1 MDFDPY
7 GDLERNKI
15 SPLDVKRKK
24 EREEQTKQEE
34 VEELDV
40 DSKGME
46 VTETRNEKETVT
58 NEQTKEESS
67 ETKRNKKVP
76 VEDPEEPEDK
86 KSGLSAYW
94 DGMVEHIVDL
104 RKQII
109 KSLVVF
115 FIFFIAV
122 FSTINIWFPYVTRG
136 YKLIVL
142 SPIEVISFYTMIAAS
157 LALGLSIPFI
167 CYFIWQFVKPGLKE
181 EEWGFISFYAPVIFL
196 LFIFGLLFGCFIVNP
211 LSYNFLMKLVQINFD
226 MMISAKEYARFF
238 LMTTMPIGLMFQLP
252 IVTLFLSSIGVL
264 TSETMKKVRKWSYII
279 LAIVSA
285 LITPPDFI
293 SQLIILIP
301 MIALYEIS
309 LFIVVRKEKKK
320 EVLNSAVV

>member
-7 GDLERNKI
+7 GDLERAKI
-15 SPLDVKRKK
+15 SPLDAKRKK
-24 EREEQTKQEE
+24 EREEQARQAENSEEGTQTTEDIKTITEQEP
-34 VEELDV
+34 
-40 DSKGME
+40 M
-46 VTETRNEKETVT
+46 T
-58 NEQTKEESS
+58 NEQEKVEQTRPRKKQKEPGEEPPKEE
-67 ETKRNKKVP
+67 EKQ
-76 VEDPEEPEDK
+76 
-86 KSGLSAYW
+86 SGVSAYW
-94 DGMVEHIVDL
+94 DGMVEHFVDL

-115 FIFFIAV
+115 IIFFIAV

-196 LFIFGLLFGCFIVNP
+196 LFIVGLLFGYFIVNP
-211 LSYNFLMKLVQINFD
+211 LSYNFLMKLGQINFD
-226 MMISAKEYARFF
+226 MMISAKEYARF
-238 LMTTMPIGLMFQLP
+238 LLLTTMPIGLMFQLP

-264 TSETMKKVRKWSYII
+264 TSKTMKKVRKWSYII

-320 EVLNSAVV
+320 EVLKSAVI

>member
-7 GDLERNKI
+7 GDIERAKI
-15 SPLDVKRKK
+15 SPLDGKRNKESEQQAK
-24 EREEQTKQEE
+24 QDEEREEVVQTNESDSASFEKEPVTKEQELEEDLAPQKKKEAKEE
-34 VEELDV
+34 V
-40 DSKGME
+40 KQNGI
-46 VTETRNEKETVT
+46 
-58 NEQTKEESS
+58 
-67 ETKRNKKVP
+67 
-76 VEDPEEPEDK
+76 
-86 KSGLSAYW
+86 SAYLN
-94 DGMVEHIVDL
+94 GMTEHITDL

-142 SPIEVISFYTMIAAS
+142 SPIEVVSFYTMIAAS

-196 LFIFGLLFGCFIVNP
+196 LFIGGLLFGYFIVNP
-211 LSYNFLMKLVQINFD
+211 LSYNFLMKLGQINFD
-226 MMISAKEYARFF
+226 MMISAKEYARF
-238 LMTTMPIGLMFQLP
+238 LLLTTMPIGLMFQLP

-264 TSETMKKVRKWSYII
+264 TAATMKKVRKWSYII
-279 LAIVSA
+279 LAVVSA

>member
-7 GDLERNKI
+7 GELKKAKL
-15 SPLDVKRKK
+15 SPLHVRRQKEAEEAREEVAHREKIAQEKEVKTSTPRPESNGNPPGGPEKEPPEE
-24 EREEQTKQEE
+24 ERET
-34 VEELDV
+34 DTTA
-40 DSKGME
+40 S
-46 VTETRNEKETVT
+46 
-58 NEQTKEESS
+58 
-67 ETKRNKKVP
+67 
-76 VEDPEEPEDK
+76 
-86 KSGLSAYW
+86 YW
-94 DGMVEHIVDL
+94 DGMLHHVMDL

-109 KSLVVF
+109 KSVVVF

-181 EEWGFISFYAPVIFL
+181 EEWGFISLYAPLIFL
-196 LFIFGLLFGCFIVNP
+196 LFIAGLLFGYFIVNP
-211 LSYNFLMKLVQINFD
+211 LSYNFLVKLGQINFD
-226 MMISAKEYARFF
+226 MMISAKEYARF
-238 LMTTMPIGLMFQLP
+238 LLLTTMPIGLLFQLP
-252 IVTLFLSSIGVL
+252 IVTLFLSAVGIL
-264 TSETMKKVRKWSYII
+264 TAASMKKVRKWSYII
-279 LAIVSA
+279 LAVLSA

-320 EVLNSAVV
+320 AVLNRAVA